1 MNLII
6 TEHDYEVSLDKA
18 QVKKLKGD
26 EREAILGPDDAADV
40 LDALPKVLADRFRR
54 MLPDDY
60 EMSELQL
67 KFSISGAPFG
77 VGVAGE
83 AIVKF
88 GPKTKKS

>member
-1 MNLII
+1 
-6 TEHDYEVSLDKA
+6 
-18 QVKKLKGD
+18 
-26 EREAILGPDDAADV
+26 
-40 LDALPKVLADRFRR
+40 